1 MRINKKF
8 LNKTRIG
15 VLSDLLVNL
24 SAGWFGLILIIPGLG
39 GVKSP
44 QDAIFLLTT
53 NLFWGIIALVL
64 AMKLRE
70 DSK

>member
-1 MRINKKF
+1 MSRKKI
-8 LNKTRIG
+8 LTKSRIG
-15 VLSDLLVNL
+15 VLSDLLINL
-24 SAGWFGLILIIPGLG
+24 SAGWFGLILIVPGLG
-39 GVKSP
+39 GVKSL

-64 AMKLRE
+64 AMKLKE